1 VPKTFL
7 SLNIA
12 QKTRASGDKQA
23 KLVANI
29 GPSIRD
35 ASRVSE
41 RVAQARLTCLVEDKS
56 SFEGKGRRKRFG
68 RGQMARW

>member
-1 VPKTFL
+1 MPKTVL

-12 QKTRASGDKQA
+12 QKTRATMDKQA
-23 KLVANI
+23 ELVANI
-29 GPSIRD
+29 VTSIRD

-56 SFEGKGRRKRFG
+56 SFEGKSRR
-68 RGQMARW
+68 